1 MPTEEQPEVI
11 TTSKF
16 QILKPLLAL
25 IGVILLIVLGFILLR
40 STSPIPI
47 PVTDQS
53 TTTLTPTKT
62 IITCPTVIEFCQKA
76 KPIVKNDKFVAMG
89 ATLPPGTPIKAIFD
103 GKVIRRSVTPH
114 PSLGGGHFLQLNLT
128 DTEGK
133 MKAIYYLSTSEVDV
147 KRTVTLGQQIAT
159 VSAQT
164 INYLDGYNFA
174 FVLLDENNQEIS
186 INQLEFK

>member
-89 ATLPPGTPIKAIFD
+89 ATLPPVTPIKVAIANPFSNPAPANNK
-103 GKVIRRSVTPH
+103 GS
-114 PSLGGGHFLQLNLT
+114 
-128 DTEGK
+128 
-133 MKAIYYLSTSEVDV
+133 
-147 KRTVTLGQQIAT
+147 IAALKT
-159 VSAQT
+159 A
-164 INYLDGYNFA
+164 
-174 FVLLDENNQEIS
+174 
-186 INQLEFK
+186 